1 MSGVAAEQGANAP
14 DPWGI
19 IGTVQA
25 KVFHVQRAV
34 AEGGFGV
41 VYRAY
46 HDAFRSPVA
55 LKCLKLPEGLT
66 EVQRK
71 EFLERFRTEAELM
84 FRLSAALPEVVRP
97 LQLGVL
103 ETEAFV
109 PFLALEWLEG
119 QTLDTF
125 VEART
130 KRGKPPVGI
139 STAVEILAP
148 IARVLARAH
157 RFNDRGS
164 EISIIHRDL
173 KPENVFLQEVD
184 GDRVTRILDFGIARV
199 KAETNAL
206 AGKVTGGDALAAF
219 SPAYAAPEQWS
230 PQTYGATGPWTD
242 VYGLALTLC
251 EVILGRAPVSGDLT
265 AMMGAALNPDSRP
278 TPGNRGLK
286 VFPAIEA
293 AFQSA
298 LAVDPKERTQSVEK
312 FWSQIE
318 LAVGRSPSITRRAG
332 TSLQAIS
339 EPPPPMPPP
348 TAGQEISLPEL
359 GVVSQAP
366 ARSAPSP
373 GPLTVPSR
381 VPAMKAPSF
390 DEPPAGLDLGV
401 GLDIDRRSV
410 RSPTPVR
417 SPRPP
422 LGVRADYAPGSAAW
436 SPGVESRGRSFGD
449 RFGAPAW
456 LIALALAIGGAD
468 IVYTQMTGQRF
479 ALGPIRPFY
488 LAAPM
493 AVFGIVLLLIRLF
506 DE

>member
-1 MSGVAAEQGANAP
+1 M
-14 DPWGI
+14 
-19 IGTVQA
+19 QA

-103 ETEAFV
+103 ETDAFV

-125 VEART
+125 VEERS
-130 KRGKPPVGI
+130 KKGKPPVGI
-139 STAVEILAP
+139 PTAVEILAP
-148 IARVLARAH
+148 IARVLSRAH

-164 EISIIHRDL
+164 EVSIIHRDL

-206 AGKVTGGDALAAF
+206 AGKFTGGDALAAF

-230 PQTYGATGPWTD
+230 PQSYGATGPWTD

-251 EVILGRAPVSGDLT
+251 EVILGRAPVNGDLT
-265 AMMGAALNPDSRP
+265 AMMGAALNPDWRP
-278 TPGNRGLK
+278 TPGNKGLR
-286 VFPAIEA
+286 VPPAIEA

-318 LAVGRSPSITRRAG
+318 LAVGRAPSITRQIGRAH
-332 TSLQAIS
+332 
-339 EPPPPMPPP
+339 
-348 TAGQEISLPEL
+348 
-359 GVVSQAP
+359 V
-366 ARSAPSP
+366 
-373 GPLTVPSR
+373 
-381 VPAMKAPSF
+381 
-390 DEPPAGLDLGV
+390 
-401 GLDIDRRSV
+401 
-410 RSPTPVR
+410 
-417 SPRPP
+417 
-422 LGVRADYAPGSAAW
+422 
-436 SPGVESRGRSFGD
+436 
-449 RFGAPAW
+449 
-456 LIALALAIGGAD
+456 
-468 IVYTQMTGQRF
+468 
-479 ALGPIRPFY
+479 
-488 LAAPM
+488 
-493 AVFGIVLLLIRLF
+493 
-506 DE
+506 